1 MADKKILEENKKAG
15 EALAIEKEV
24 ALQILLKKV
33 GNYVADNV
41 PVSQTEDDNVTER
54 TWEPENFDP
63 TIKEKASHHEILLRL
78 NGYDPVRGVK
88 LVGHRG
94 YCLTGMG
101 TFLNLALINY
111 SLEFLYNK
119 GYTPNQPPFFL
130 NKDMMAKTAQLS
142 RKFSSRINSN
152 MISWSRALKWNRGS

>member
-1 MADKKILEENKKAG
+1 MLEDEKKKG
-15 EALAIEKEV
+15 ETLALEKE
-24 ALQILLKKV
+24 AILQILLKKI
-33 GNYVADNV
+33 GNYVADSV

-63 TIKEKASHHEILLRL
+63 AVKEKASHHEILLRL

-119 GYTPNQPPFFL
+119 GTYSSFTPL
-130 NKDMMAKTAQLS
+130 
-142 RKFSSRINSN
+142 
-152 MISWSRALKWNRGS
+152 ISHH